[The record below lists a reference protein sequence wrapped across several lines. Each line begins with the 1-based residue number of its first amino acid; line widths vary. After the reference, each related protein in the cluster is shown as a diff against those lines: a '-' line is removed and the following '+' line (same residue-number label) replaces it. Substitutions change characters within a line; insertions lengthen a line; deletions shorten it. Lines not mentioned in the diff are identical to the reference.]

1 MEGVSQQASKFI
13 MVLMVEYWAKYGC
26 LKNERPWLSLG
37 RDRMAAPGPLLTACE
52 TAKFLRLPS
61 TLPSPV
67 KLHSSSLF
75 HPFRM
80 DQVSKGAQS
89 YNAPIL
95 QLMWNVE
102 TNWPTVG
109 EMVTNLFSVSAVWS
123 EPSWLM
129 SAEIEELQV
138 TPARRLRAAD
148 LLTKPRLAASSSSTL
163 LPGPSPSQA
172 AEIPS
177 AASLISPSCTEQPCP
192 PPSTLCCQILCEF
205 CCWDFCHP
213 LHSYEKRRSIFYNT
227 FLLKMFLLRV

>member
-1 MEGVSQQASKFI
+1 MEGASQQASNFI
-13 MVLMVEYWAKYGC
+13 MVFMVEYWAKYGC

-37 RDRMAAPGPLLTACE
+37 RDRIAAPGPFLTVCE

-61 TLPSPV
+61 TPPNPV

-102 TNWPTVG
+102 TNWATVG

-138 TPARRLRAAD
+138 APARRLRAAD
-148 LLTKPRLAASSSSTL
+148 LLTKPRLAASSSSTR

-177 AASLISPSCTEQPCP
+177 AASLISPSCTEQPWL

-205 CCWDFCHP
+205 CCWDFFRP
-213 LHSYEKRRSIFYNT
+213 LHLHEKEGVYPTILSF
-227 FLLKMFLLRV
+227 